1 MTRSQSQG
9 ISGLSVAVVTAGMVF
24 AYSGFRGSSP
34 RDVLRSLSSG
44 SAPSVSRT
52 ASFDT
57 STSVGNGSIVT
68 NASLTANGSSTGAQ
82 VLSALA
88 KYQSDKYSQAK
99 RAQPGF
105 SDCSSWIGKGARDAG
120 VKIPGGLPITTFYMV
135 WTGLVTVPK
144 NQIQLGDILV
154 SPTHMA
160 IATGPTTAVGQQNPT
175 DNVKADTIANIMY
188 GTTWIARRFSPNVK
202 RMGGVIPT

>member
-1 MTRSQSQG
+1 MAGSQSQG
-9 ISGLSVAVVTAGMVF
+9 ISGLSVAVVTAGMIF

-57 STSVGNGSIVT
+57 SNSSTAGIT
-68 NASLTANGSSTGAQ
+68 NASLSTSGTIGAQ
-82 VLSALA
+82 LLSALG
-88 KYQSDKYSQAK
+88 KYQNDQYSQAK
-99 RAQPGF
+99 RAQPGY
-105 SDCSSWIGKGARDAG
+105 SDCSSWIGKGLRDIG
-120 VKIPGGLPITTFYMV
+120 VKVPGGLPITTFYMV

-144 NQIQLGDILV
+144 NQIQQGDILV

-160 IATGPTTAVGQQNPT
+160 IATSSTTAVGQQNPR

-202 RMGGVIPT
+202 SGGVIAA